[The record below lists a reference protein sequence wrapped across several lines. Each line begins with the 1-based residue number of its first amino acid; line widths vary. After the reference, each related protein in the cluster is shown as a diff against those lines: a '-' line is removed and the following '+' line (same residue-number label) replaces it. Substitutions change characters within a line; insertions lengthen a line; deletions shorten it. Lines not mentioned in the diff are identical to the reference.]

1 MDGDTLRSGAGEDDD
16 RSSGNSYSNVT
27 APPALLALL
36 GPDPAETNRAK
47 TMSKSSSSGLRRSVM
62 GVGRVRKLA
71 GRYGG
76 SMTIHPAVNAG
87 SKAVARAG
95 NKIRAAMN
103 SPNSDSQ
110 RYGLSDPF
118 GDDDD
123 NDNDDNELQLR
134 HRGSGRV
141 IVRSSSGTNLYAE
154 ATKQVTP
161 KAKRGGGG
169 NFAFDSNANEAERTT
184 TTATPTDSPVG
195 LMKSPS
201 LPEIVAKDGDD
212 GDGVG
217 SASSSVTFSCA
228 AAVDADEEEL
238 ISTPAAR
245 RSRKE
250 SKGTKSSSKSRKSR
264 GGSRSRSRSLRSQ
277 SVAEV
282 KLAEFLKAE
291 NEAIRQ
297 MQQHDDDEH
306 YDDDVSVSST
316 ASRLSISSTDSKRL
330 VEEARRAVQE
340 AEDTAQRMKDMMEWT
355 RLQQAEH
362 QQEHQQHQAEGEE
375 TREADDPIP
384 RDEVLDDQMVSL
396 EELER
401 RKSFRTPRKSPSKKS
416 RGRSRTRSAAAKTR
430 TNSIVEEDSPP
441 VTPTTTRTTEKTIV
455 VVESREAV
463 AGGDSRRS
471 SSAETES
478 SRGFIQSEQ
487 VMAPS
492 PAVAVAV
499 APSSSSSSQAAAND
513 DDFRPET
520 PSRSRSG
527 LGSAVSGAPSPARP
541 SVTSSVAEYRRKRSA
556 ARRKK
561 LVRSAKAAAAM
572 GVAAAACLFAVRRGR
587 ILLSATKPQ
596 LEYSTPASSTSSAIP
611 PPSYSMGNGAALVLR
626 SEIEPKRHVMGKAY
640 SNAVPPHDAALTN
653 RANWGKVPF
662 LGMSIG
668 DGY

>member
-184 TTATPTDSPVG
+184 TITTTTDSPVG

-201 LPEIVAKDGDD
+201 LPEIVARDGD
-212 GDGVG
+212 DGVG

-238 ISTPAAR
+238 ISPPAAR

-297 MQQHDDDEH
+297 LQQHDDDEH

-330 VEEARRAVQE
+330 IEEARRAVQE

-416 RGRSRTRSAAAKTR
+416 RGRSRTRSAATQ
-430 TNSIVEEDSPP
+430 SIVEEDSPP
-441 VTPTTTRTTEKTIV
+441 VTPTTARTTKKAMV

-478 SRGFIQSEQ
+478 SRGFIQSER
-487 VMAPS
+487 VISPS
-492 PAVAVAV
+492 PAVAV
-499 APSSSSSSQAAAND
+499 APSSSQAAATND
-513 DDFRPET
+513 NDDFRPET
-520 PSRSRSG
+520 PSRSNSSRGRSILDSSVG
-527 LGSAVSGAPSPARP
+527 GAPSPAPARP